1 MVEKVARCVL
11 GLILFVMGFNY
22 YLNVLPMAE
31 MTPQG
36 GLFISTLINTGYLF
50 TIVKVIEIF
59 AGVLLLANRYINFA
73 VVIIA
78 PVIVNIVLFHLF
90 LETSGLIMA
99 VIVAVAYGVVLNS
112 RKRSLSGLL
121 KP

>member
-1 MVEKVARCVL
+1 MVEKVARYGL
-11 GLILFVMGFNY
+11 GLILLVMGLNY
-22 YLNVLPMAE
+22 YLHIVPMPA
-31 MTPQG
+31 MSSQG

-50 TIVKVIEIF
+50 TIVKVIEII

-90 LETSGLIMA
+90 LDTSGLIIA

-112 RKRSLSGLL
+112 RKRSLFGLL

>member
-1 MVEKVARCVL
+1 MVEKVARYGL
-11 GLILFVMGFNY
+11 GLILLVMGLNY
-22 YLNVLPMAE
+22 YLHIVPMPA
-31 MTPQG
+31 MSPQG

-50 TIVKVIEIF
+50 TIVKVIEII

-78 PVIVNIVLFHLF
+78 PVIVNIILFHLF
-90 LETSGLIMA
+90 LDTSGLPMA